1 LRCFF
6 ILIHILVVA
15 ILAVKP
21 VDITASHLKSLGIS
35 WEMLSQAGDGDG
47 VAHLA
52 FIIIIFDIPAAPWD
66 A

>member
-1 LRCFF
+1 
-6 ILIHILVVA
+6 
-15 ILAVKP
+15 
-21 VDITASHLKSLGIS
+21 
-35 WEMLSQAGDGDG
+35 MLSQAGDGDG